1 MASTLKAQLFKKNV
15 KRVAIVFRPDTTN
28 ALKMAREL
36 SVWLKKRKIEVLCHP
51 KQKISP
57 DIKKVQ
63 DPKALDMVIVLG
75 GDGTYLHAVRM
86 IEGARVPMLG
96 VNLGSLGFLT
106 IHRAQDLYDLV
117 EMAINGELEL
127 KSRSMI
133 HLEVKRS
140 NKSKQTTTQTMCALN
155 DLVIERGPNSH
166 LIHLGISADGMQ
178 INDVKADGLIIA
190 TPTGSTAYN
199 LAAGGPILHPE
210 VNALVV
216 TPVCPHSL
224 TSRPFIFP
232 DGRKISFHLLGKSSR
247 AMLTVDGSKVAMLT
261 AKDEVTVEREPCD
274 HLILRR
280 PSHNFFTLLREKL
293 KFGDRG

>member
-1 MASTLKAQLFKKNV
+1 MPKPTLFKKGV

-36 SVWLKKRKIEVLCHP
+36 AVWLQKRKIEVRCHP
-51 KQKISP
+51 KQKILP

-63 DPKALDMVIVLG
+63 DAKDLDMVIVLG

-117 EMAINGELEL
+117 ELALNGGLEL

-133 HLEVKRS
+133 HLEVRRGTGAK
-140 NKSKQTTTQTMCALN
+140 KVTQKLCALN

-166 LIHLGISADGMQ
+166 LIHLAISTDGIQ

-232 DGRKISFHLLGKSSR
+232 DGRKISFHLLGKAAR
-247 AMLTVDGSKVAMLT
+247 AMLTVDGSKVCMLT
-261 AKDEVTVEREPCD
+261 TKDEVIVEREACD